1 MNRKSDWQWIEDVV
15 HASEGISQLRQLVL
29 ELAMTGRLVK
39 PPTEYSPVEVEVDG
53 VIQKIPAKVRESI
66 RYRRSSEK
74 NIVLVESKPA
84 HWHSVFLEE
93 LAFLQTGATPS
104 RTKPAYFQGD
114 IKWLV
119 SGDVNNPSIKDC
131 NGRISQ
137 QALEDTNCKIIPKD
151 SVLIALNGQGKTRGT
166 VAVLR
171 VEASCNQSLI
181 GITPRDPKVLTCEF
195 LFWYLKCNYM
205 NIRKITGLDDRRGLN
220 MNHVSAFQIQVPPL
234 IEQNLIV
241 DRINELMV
249 LCDDL
254 ENRIAERDLLS
265 NFAQKSLV
273 DAVSTAHTPEELQIA
288 WQRIQ
293 NNWDTVTHSKESV
306 NNLRQLAL
314 GLAFNGQL
322 LESTERSQKNWV
334 PTTLGVLC
342 DVRDGTHDSPRK
354 SSTGFPLVTSKNLKK
369 GSVDLSN
376 AYLISNDDYLE
387 ISKRSRVDKFDVLIS
402 MIGTVGEVAVER
414 NVPFYAI
421 KNIGLIKTG
430 SEILARFIAHYL
442 ISPQAKS
449 YLDTAVSGGVQKFLS
464 LGKLREMP
472 IFVPDPVVQ
481 EQVIQKLDELMI
493 ICEKLE
499 NERQKASELSRRFV
513 RSVISGAT

>member
-1 MNRKSDWQWIEDVV
+1 MNTASDLEWIEEVIQ
-15 HASEGISQLRQLVL
+15 APTGISQLRQLVL

-39 PPTEYSPVEVEVDG
+39 PPREYSSVEDAVEV

-66 RYRRSSEK
+66 RYKRSSQN
-74 NIVLVESKPA
+74 NITLVESKPD

-104 RTKPAYFQGD
+104 RSKPAYFQGD

-119 SGDVNNPSIKDC
+119 SGDVNNPDITDC
-131 NGRISQ
+131 RGRISR

-171 VEASCNQSLI
+171 VDATCNQSLI
-181 GITPRDPKVLTCEF
+181 GITPRDPKVLTSEF

-205 NIRKITGLDDRRGLN
+205 NIRKITGHDDRRGLN

-234 IEQNLIV
+234 IEQHLIIE
-241 DRINELMV
+241 RIKELMV

-254 ENRIAERDLLS
+254 ERKIAKRDTLGNS
-265 NFAQKSLV
+265 AHRSLV
-273 DAVSTAHTPEELQIA
+273 DAVSTAQTPEELQIA
-288 WQRIQ
+288 WGRIQ
-293 NNWDTVTHSKESV
+293 NNWDTMTRSKDSV

-314 GLAFNGQL
+314 GFAFSGQL
-322 LESTERSQKNWV
+322 LESSEHLQSIWV

-354 SSTGFPLVTSKNLKK
+354 SSTGFPLVTSKNLKR
-369 GSVDLSN
+369 GSVDLST
-376 AYLISNDDYLE
+376 AYLISEEDYLE
-387 ISKRSRVDKFDVLIS
+387 IAKRSRVDKFDVLIS
-402 MIGTVGEVAVER
+402 MIGTVGEVAVEK

-449 YLDTAVSGGVQKFLS
+449 YLDTAVSGGVQKFIS
-464 LGKLREMP
+464 LGKLRDMP
-472 IFVPDPVVQ
+472 IYVPEPVVQ
-481 EQVIQKLDELMI
+481 AQITQKLDELMI

-499 NERQKASELSRRFV
+499 SERAKASELSIRFV
-513 RSVISGAT
+513 KSVISGAA